1 VIQKRVS
8 QRGVGLLELMLSLSL
23 MTAFFVISVRVYQA
37 YRGRV
42 EAALLKQSAELIQSA
57 GSAYYLSR
65 CSNVAALQAGQWQ
78 SVSVLN
84 EFLPAAQSLFS
95 AWSKAYAPGVYY
107 QIQYKQVPNTPNYVL
122 CVQTQL
128 TRDLASTYQV
138 IGATTYAGGPQ
149 LGFCVPSSG
158 SVVWQSTPSMPPE
171 SGMDSQVVTK
181 LKIFRQGNRL
191 TSAALPC
198 Q

>member
-1 VIQKRVS
+1 MIKKRVS
-8 QRGVGLLELMLSLSL
+8 QQGVGLLEIMLSLSL
-23 MTAFFVISVRVYQA
+23 MTAFFVMSVRVYQA

-42 EAALLKQSAELIQSA
+42 EAVLLKQSAELIQSA
-57 GSAYYLSR
+57 GSAYYLSK
-65 CSNVAALQAGQWQ
+65 CSNVAVLQPGQWQ
-78 SVSVLN
+78 NVSVLN

-95 AWSKAYAPGVYY
+95 AWSQAYAPGVYY

-128 TRDLASTYQV
+128 TRDLASTYQA

-158 SVVWQSTPSMPPE
+158 SVVWQSTPAMPPQ

-181 LKIFRQGNRL
+181 LKIFRQRNRL
-191 TSAALPC
+191 TSAALSC